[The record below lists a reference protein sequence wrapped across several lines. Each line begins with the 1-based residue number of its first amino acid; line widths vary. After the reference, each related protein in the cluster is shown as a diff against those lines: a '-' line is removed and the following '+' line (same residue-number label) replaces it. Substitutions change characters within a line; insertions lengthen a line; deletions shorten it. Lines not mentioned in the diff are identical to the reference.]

1 MSMDSTAGFYKD
13 DEGSLLYGT
22 LVCGPTYTLI
32 ESEHDTY
39 TYPVDGWYWFDSE
52 AEARAFFDLPEPVE

>member
-1 MSMDSTAGFYKD
+1 MDMAGFYKD

-22 LVCGPTYTLI
+22 VVFGPTYILI
-32 ESEHDTY
+32 ESEHETY

-52 AEARAFFDLPEPVE
+52 AEARAFFDLPESDA